1 MVEQQSD
8 VLVVG
13 SGMAALTAATA
24 AKAHCPALKVTVLT
38 AGELGAGGCSKK
50 IHGINA
56 ALAPQDSWERHVADT
71 LTGGGHINDPDL
83 VDILC
88 REIPDRI
95 HDLERGGV
103 AFSRS
108 ADGVGYDVGT
118 YGGSSVPRSV
128 HWHDMTGLRIMQTLV
143 NQVILSG
150 CYVADHRWA
159 LDLLRAGQRCQGVI
173 ALNQHT
179 GRLETH
185 LATATILATGGGACV
200 YPIATISADK
210 VATGMIMSYHA
221 GASLIDMEMV
231 QFHPTGLVLPES
243 PGHGEILEE
252 EVRTWGGRLLNQA
265 RERYMLSVDPRG
277 ELATRDIVAR
287 HSYLEIQAGRGT
299 PNNGVILDLSPIDKA
314 RLLQRFP
321 HMVQRLRSWG
331 VDLCT
336 QSEVEISPTAH
347 YLMGGIRITATCQT
361 DLSGLFACGED
372 AGGIDGG
379 NRLGGNG
386 VAATLVFGHRAG
398 QVASAYTTRVGPASA
413 PPVSDAPIAYYALST
428 AEQRQVES
436 ALKRLMWDH
445 VGLVRDAPGL
455 LTALQRLNALCDDLQ
470 PQLRHSQPDAPE
482 VDPEKLVSGKILL
495 QKLTLARL
503 ITHSALARTNS
514 VGAHY
519 RTDAVPATRP
529 YNVLVRTRGGAAQVL
544 VCPRELETSTPSV
557 PAMV

>member
-1 MVEQQSD
+1 MVERSD
-8 VLVVG
+8 ILVVG
-13 SGMAALTAATA
+13 SGMAALTAASSA
-24 AKAHCPALKVTVLT
+24 RSHFPALKVTVLT
-38 AGELGAGGCSKK
+38 AGNLGAGGCSNK

-56 ALAPQDSWERHVADT
+56 ALAPQDNWERHVVDT
-71 LTGGGHINDPDL
+71 LKGGGDINDPDL
-83 VDILC
+83 VAILC

-95 HDLERGGV
+95 HDLERYGV

-108 ADGVGYDVGT
+108 TDGVGYDLGT
-118 YGGSSVPRSV
+118 FGGSSMPRSV
-128 HWHDMTGLRIMQTLV
+128 HWHDMTGLLIMQTLV
-143 NQVILSG
+143 NQVLLKG

-159 LDLLRAGQRCQGVI
+159 LDLLTVGQRCQGVL

-200 YPIATISADK
+200 YPITTISADK
-210 VATGMIMSYHA
+210 VATGMLMSYHA

-252 EVRTWGGRLLNQA
+252 EVRTWGGRLLNQ
-265 RERYMLSVDPRG
+265 RGERYMLTVDPRG

-299 PNNGVILDLSPIDKA
+299 PNNGVILDLSSLDKA

-347 YLMGGIRITATCQT
+347 YLMGGIHITPTCQT

-386 VAATLVFGHRAG
+386 VAGTLVFGHRAG
-398 QVASAYTTRVGPASA
+398 QAAGAYATRVGPASM
-413 PPVSDAPIAYYALST
+413 PPPGGHPIAYYALST
-428 AEQRQVES
+428 AEQRQAES
-436 ALKRLMWDH
+436 ELKRLMWDY
-445 VGLVRDAPGL
+445 VGLVREAPGL
-455 LTALQRLNALCDDLQ
+455 MTALQQLNVLCDHLQ
-470 PQLRHSQPDAPE
+470 PQLRHSQPNTLD
-482 VDPEKLVSGKILL
+482 VDPAQLVSGKILL

-503 ITHSALARTNS
+503 ITHAALARTNS

-519 RTDAVPATRP
+519 RTDAVSESRP
-529 YNVLVRTRGGAAQVL
+529 YNVFVRSHAGAMQVFVRSRGLPTR
-544 VCPRELETSTPSV
+544 TPSV